1 MSETSVLQYDVIVI
15 GAGPSGLMCAAT
27 AAARGR
33 TVCVLEGTDK
43 PGKKILMS
51 GGGRCNFTNLSVD
64 ASDFYCTNPHFPKA
78 ALSRYSQ
85 WDFIALVERHAIA
98 YHERDHGQ
106 LFCDDSAKQVLQ
118 MLLSECERQQVTLIS
133 RCKVTEVT
141 WQEGYLL
148 TTDKGVF
155 GCDSLVVATGGLSIP
170 TLGGA
175 TGLGY
180 RLAQQFGLPVLP
192 SRAGLV
198 PFVFTDELKPLCEKL
213 SGTALWVTL
222 SCNGQS
228 FTENM
233 LFTHRGLS
241 GPAVLQISNYW
252 MPGGGLT
259 IDLLPEVDVTCWL
272 LEEKQQQAKSL
283 LRSILSQRLPK
294 KMVGQ
299 LEVLMWQRLK
309 DTPMA
314 EIPDKS
320 LRSVAEKINRWQ
332 VKPSGTEGYRT
343 AEVTLGGVDTDAI
356 SSKTMEC
363 KDQKGLF
370 FIGEV
375 VDVTGHLGGF
385 NFQWAW
391 SSGVTAGHW
400 V

>member
-1 MSETSVLQYDVIVI
+1 MSEMSVLQYDVIVI
-15 GAGPSGLMCAAT
+15 GAGASGLMCAAT

-33 TVCVLEGTDK
+33 SVCLLEGTDK

-64 ASDFYCTNPHFPKA
+64 ASNFCCTNPHFPKA

-85 WDFIALVERHAIA
+85 WDFIALVERYAIA

-118 MLLSECERQQVTLIS
+118 MLLSECERQQVTLTS
-133 RCKVTEVT
+133 SCKVTEVM
-141 WQEGYLL
+141 WQKGYLL
-148 TTDKGVF
+148 TTDKGVLR
-155 GCDSLVVATGGLSIP
+155 CDSLVVATGGLSIP
-170 TLGGA
+170 TPRWGDRV
-175 TGLGY
+175 GY
-180 RLAQQFGLPVLP
+180 QLARQFGLPVLP

-241 GPAVLQISNYW
+241 GPSVLQISNCW
-252 MPGGGLT
+252 MLGDELT
-259 IDLLPEVDVTCWL
+259 INLLPETDVTCWL

-283 LRSILSQRLPK
+283 LRSILSQQLPK
-294 KMVGQ
+294 KLVGQ
-299 LEVLMWQRLK
+299 LEALMWQRLK
-309 DTPMA
+309 DIPIA
-314 EIPDKS
+314 EIPDKT
-320 LRSVAEKINRWQ
+320 LRSIGEEINRWQ

-343 AEVTLGGVDTDAI
+343 AEVTLGGVDTDAL

-363 KDQKGLF
+363 KDHKGLY

-391 SSGVTAGHW
+391 SSGATAGQW

>member
-1 MSETSVLQYDVIVI
+1 MQRYDVIVI
-15 GAGPSGLMCAAT
+15 GAGASGLMCAAT
-27 AAARGR
+27 AATRGR
-33 TVCVLEGTDK
+33 SVCLLEGTDK

-51 GGGRCNFTNLSVD
+51 GGGRCNFTNLTVD
-64 ASDFYCTNPHFPKA
+64 ASNYHCQNPHFTKA

-85 WDFIALVERHAIA
+85 WDFIALVERYGIA

-106 LFCDDSAKQVLQ
+106 LFCDDSAKQILQ
-118 MLLSECERQQVTLIS
+118 MLLAECECHQVTLIS
-133 RCKVTEVT
+133 RCRVEAVMATG
-141 WQEGYLL
+141 GYQLE
-148 TTDKGVF
+148 TSQGRF
-155 GCDSLVVATGGLSIP
+155 QCDSLVVATGGLSIP

-180 RLAQQFGLPVLP
+180 QLATQFGLPVLP
-192 SRAGLV
+192 SSAGLV
-198 PFVFTDELKPLCEKL
+198 PFVFTDELKPVCEKL
-213 SGTALWVTL
+213 SGTALWVTI
-222 SCNGQS
+222 SCNGHS

-252 MPGGGLT
+252 MPGEAIA
-259 IDLLPEVDVTCWL
+259 IDLLPEVDTARWL
-272 LEEKQQQAKSL
+272 QQAKVQYAKSL
-283 LRSILSQRLPK
+283 LRSVLSQQLPK
-294 KMVGQ
+294 KLVAE
-299 LEVLMWQRLK
+299 LEALMWHPLK
-309 DTPMA
+309 DKPIA
-314 EIPDKS
+314 EFPDNILS
-320 LRSVAEKINRWQ
+320 SIAEELNQWR

-343 AEVTLGGVDTDAI
+343 AEVTRGGVDTDVL

-363 KDQKGLF
+363 KEHKGLY

-391 SSGVTAGHW
+391 SSGYAAGQW